1 MEINQLLK
9 LPTYFSSEFDD
20 KIDEII
26 WYNQF
31 EEEGRKQ
38 LKDELETI
46 LSHISNRAI
55 ALSYSDG
62 GREDINRTIFKII
75 LGHNV
80 AYKIVADN
88 DFVSICIE
96 NIEFNVE
103 DYGLKAPPTLGENK
117 KVDISR
123 IIKECIKH
131 LLNEDEE
138 YVSVTDFN
146 YDGKELYSVGDGD
159 SFCYLPCD
167 IYGTPKLYYADC
179 HFSCALQ
186 SLEDIIH
193 SFYKGNIVDL
203 IDEDDIHNIAEEL
216 WLDCISEPG
225 RVFYKKYIVVGF
237 DGHIPSC
244 EYVQDVIEYLGG
256 NPSNYC
262 VAYND
267 GDSVKEIPCNYFLAQ
282 GINGKEKPTIMKVP
296 REVKLI
302 YDNIHGKRN
311 AVDRKFPMN
320 MTRAEYYWLTRQEN
334 KSYDKVIIEVI
345 NQYLKQNL
353 ILN

>member
-1 MEINQLLK
+1 MLSINYKNTLEKMNLLMEINQLLK

-103 DYGLKAPPTLGENK
+103 DYGLKVPPTLGENK
-117 KVDISR
+117 NVNISR
-123 IIKECIKH
+123 IITETI
-131 LLNEDEE
+131 N
-138 YVSVTDFN
+138 N
-146 YDGKELYSVGDGD
+146 YL
-159 SFCYLPCD
+159 
-167 IYGTPKLYYADC
+167 
-179 HFSCALQ
+179 
-186 SLEDIIH
+186 
-193 SFYKGNIVDL
+193 
-203 IDEDDIHNIAEEL
+203 
-216 WLDCISEPG
+216 
-225 RVFYKKYIVVGF
+225 
-237 DGHIPSC
+237 
-244 EYVQDVIEYLGG
+244 
-256 NPSNYC
+256 
-262 VAYND
+262 
-267 GDSVKEIPCNYFLAQ
+267 
-282 GINGKEKPTIMKVP
+282 
-296 REVKLI
+296 
-302 YDNIHGKRN
+302 KRN
-311 AVDRKFPMN
+311 LLFA
-320 MTRAEYYWLTRQEN
+320 
-334 KSYDKVIIEVI
+334 S
-345 NQYLKQNL
+345 
-353 ILN
+353 